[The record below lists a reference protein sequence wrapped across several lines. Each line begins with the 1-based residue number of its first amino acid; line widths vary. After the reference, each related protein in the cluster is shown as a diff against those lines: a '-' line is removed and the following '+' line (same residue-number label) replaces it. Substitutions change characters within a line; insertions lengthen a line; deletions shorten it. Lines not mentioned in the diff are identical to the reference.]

1 VPSGDDILRQLEG
14 MVFGDESADK
24 EPKPSEKSK
33 TNNKKK
39 QKKRKKT
46 LKKGQP
52 MTNEKVWKKKSIFFK
67 LPYWKDNLLRYNLDV
82 MHIDKN
88 VIDNILGTLLDIE
101 GKNQGQPRSM

>member
-1 VPSGDDILRQLEG
+1 MNHMWRQNRRTFDSKQEFECAPDVPSGDDILRQLEG
-14 MVFGDESADK
+14 MVFGDESAGK

-33 TNNKKK
+33 TDNKKK

-67 LPYWKDNLLRYNLDV
+67 LPY
-82 MHIDKN
+82 
-88 VIDNILGTLLDIE
+88 
-101 GKNQGQPRSM
+101 